1 MEWGPRAL
9 GNRSILA
16 DPRSASMRER
26 INKVVKKRPLFQPF
40 CPSVLVEEKDRLFE
54 RAYLNRHM
62 TCAFRMR
69 REFWEHLPSAIH
81 IDGTARVQFVSADDN
96 PMFYRVLA
104 EFKRLS
110 GFGVVINTSFNLHG
124 RTIVNTP
131 EDAIEDFLDSQMD
144 FLVLDGYLVRRRKFH
159 RAGDTTQVEPVDAV
173 IGNGLHSKRLRPAIS
188 AFLGPDYLPLSISPD
203 VGTHFLR

>member
-16 DPRSASMRER
+16 DPRLASMRER
-26 INKVVKKRPLFQPF
+26 INTVVKKWPLFQPF

-54 RAYLNRHM
+54 HAYLNRHM

-69 REFWEHLPSAIH
+69 REFWVHLPSAIH

-96 PMFYRVLA
+96 PMFYRVLSA
-104 EFKRLS
+104 FKRLS

-144 FLVLDGYLVRRRKFH
+144 FLVLDGYLVRRRHCH
-159 RAGDTTQVEPVDAV
+159 RASDTQQAELVNA
-173 IGNGLHSKRLRPAIS
+173 AIQ
-188 AFLGPDYLPLSISPD
+188 PM
-203 VGTHFLR
+203 